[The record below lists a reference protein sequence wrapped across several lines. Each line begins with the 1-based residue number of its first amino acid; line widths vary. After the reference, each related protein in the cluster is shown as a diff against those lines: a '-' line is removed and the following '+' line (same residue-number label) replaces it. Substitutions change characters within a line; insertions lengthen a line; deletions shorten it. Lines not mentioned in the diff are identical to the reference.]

1 VRKLSLLFTEWQ
13 THSIFIF
20 HHFIVNAV
28 CHHGGIGTTSAAIR
42 AGKPSIIVSFFGDQF
57 FWGNIVHSKKAG
69 FHIPPKKRYDLQYW
83 VEAINH
89 VMKEKVSENAIK
101 LQDYIRDED
110 GCYNGVQSFHR
121 NLPLEILERMK
132 SDLEPSYAACYH
144 IRKYSLKVSRPVA
157 EVLVITGLVSESDL
171 SPLSTRKWTFSYSPD
186 NRPSRFTE
194 SDYDERATYCQMH
207 NNGISRL
214 QNGRRQVYVGK
225 SQLYGTNN
233 VNQRIPAG
241 WYDLDDSTCWMSK
254 TVSPTDQTTG
264 ISSLDM
270 ASNVSGFSIE
280 MCRQIR
286 HDFAEI
292 TRRHEEANA
301 MENNRN

>member
-1 VRKLSLLFTEWQ
+1 
-13 THSIFIF
+13 
-20 HHFIVNAV
+20 
-28 CHHGGIGTTSAAIR
+28 
-42 AGKPSIIVSFFGDQF
+42 
-57 FWGNIVHSKKAG
+57 
-69 FHIPPKKRYDLQYW
+69 
-83 VEAINH
+83 
-89 VMKEKVSENAIK
+89 
-101 LQDYIRDED
+101 
-110 GCYNGVQSFHR
+110 
-121 NLPLEILERMK
+121 
-132 SDLEPSYAACYH
+132 
-144 IRKYSLKVSRPVA
+144 
-157 EVLVITGLVSESDL
+157 
-171 SPLSTRKWTFSYSPD
+171 
-186 NRPSRFTE
+186 
-194 SDYDERATYCQMH
+194 MH
-207 NNGISRL
+207 NNGVSRL
-214 QNGRRQVYVGK
+214 KNGRREVYVGK

-254 TVSPTDQTTG
+254 TVSTTDQTTG